1 MGETLRRMKEDMGGE
16 HMEGTLR
23 VVPIKKA
30 TTLLISTI
38 IIPIT
43 NILFLNG
50 LTIVETRSGMDEK
63 MEARASNGQETR
75 EPGVT

>member
-1 MGETLRRMKEDMGGE
+1 MGVMLHRMKEDMGGG

-23 VVPIKKA
+23 VVLIKKA

-63 MEARASNGQETR
+63 MEARVWNGQETR